1 MVDLLCIGFTRLYTT
16 KNHTISYYTICGG
29 MPLIIDPDFLKLWRQ
44 RGATFPEFLLDFK
57 LTGTLEGSDHVTI
70 SQQCPERWKMMKME
84 VLDFFP
90 DMFWL
95 KRKNRYFSQDMV
107 DQKDWM
113 KPLEGDE
120 EAMALPSSTH
130 NMIRVQEHC
139 HCLICMSLIVCSLV
153 RSISLDRC
161 HFASLLHHLSH
172 ACWDGDDVLSCWKND
187 HWT

>member
-1 MVDLLCIGFTRLYTT
+1 MRWHAA
-16 KNHTISYYTICGG
+16 NHWSWLPEAVEAEGRY
-29 MPLIIDPDFLKLWRQ
+29 
-44 RGATFPEFLLDFK
+44 FPEFLLDFK

-84 VLDFFP
+84 VLVFFSRYVLIKAKKSL
-90 DMFWL
+90 FFTRHGGS
-95 KRKNRYFSQDMV
+95 KR
-107 DQKDWM
+107 
-113 KPLEGDE
+113 LDE
-120 EAMALPSSTH
+120 TPRRWWRSNGFAIQHAQL
-130 NMIRVQEHC
+130 IRVQEHC

>member
-16 KNHTISYYTICGG
+16 KNTYYTICGG
-29 MPLIIDPDFLKLWRQ
+29 MPAANHWSWLPEAVEAEGRY
-44 RGATFPEFLLDFK
+44 FPEFLLDFK

-95 KRKNRYFSQDMV
+95 NRKNRYFSQDMV